1 MAKQEVVS
9 RCAIC
14 DSKMHSVKDCQRK
27 RSETA
32 NIAELN
38 NETEDNLENI
48 IEEAN
53 IVLMTTA
60 DTKIQTDLNAII
72 DTACAKTVAEEE
84 WLNNYLQNLD
94 DTLINQIEVN
104 PSSRIFIF
112 GDAHTVTAI
121 SSVKIPGQIGEK
133 TVLLSLKSQ
142 QKKFL
147 YF

>member
-1 MAKQEVVS
+1 MHWAKV
-9 RCAIC
+9 
-14 DSKMHSVKDCQRK
+14 CQDK

-32 NIAELN
+32 NTPELN
-38 NETEDNLENI
+38 NETEDNPENI
-48 IEEAN
+48 IEEAR

-94 DTLINQIEVN
+94 DNLINQIEVN

-112 GDAHTVTAI
+112 GDVHTVTAI

-142 QKKFL
+142 QKKSL